1 MRGFVNKV
9 HVTTAR
15 YIVGIS
21 SGISTSYVQEEGE
34 ARKKF
39 QGGAFLTLLG
49 RKVMIAGRY
58 LRPPRKSIEP
68 MTFPQFPT
76 RYLTSK

>member
-1 MRGFVNKV
+1 MRGFVHKV
-9 HVTTAR
+9 HVTVR
-15 YIVGIS
+15 YIV
-21 SGISTSYVQEEGE
+21 GISTSYVQEEEE
-34 ARKKF
+34 AREKF

-76 RYLTSK
+76 RYTHT

>member
-1 MRGFVNKV
+1 MRGFVHKV
-9 HVTTAR
+9 HVTAR
-15 YIVGIS
+15 YIV
-21 SGISTSYVQEEGE
+21 GISTSYVQEEEE

-76 RYLTSK
+76 RYIRT

>member
-21 SGISTSYVQEEGE
+21 SGISTSYVQEEEE

-76 RYLTSK
+76 RYIRT